1 VSGSQ
6 KISERDPNFC
16 SKYRWPYKNC
26 RLKDS
31 ELEILASISTL
42 PREACSALSWG
53 GWHGLPSLQPR
64 RLSGNCTHAPCA
76 TEDDEAPGRY
86 SLPHPREELGVIA
99 LEPIELRG
107 LSDHKLVVGILGEV
121 RELARP

>member
-1 VSGSQ
+1 MQCALMGWLAWS
-6 KISERDPNFC
+6 SEPATAAIIR
-16 SKYRWPYKNC
+16 
-26 RLKDS
+26 
-31 ELEILASISTL
+31 IL
-42 PREACSALSWG
+42 
-53 GWHGLPSLQPR
+53 
-64 RLSGNCTHAPCA
+64 HAPCA